1 MRLDFV
7 NDVVTIKSEYSIVF
21 NKDTNCITV
30 TGEKVKEKVINTCS
44 KDLKIFVNG
53 SIDLVETFKDCSEVN
68 YSIIVDENCDVNN
81 TMIMGSNNK
90 NINKKMEVLKGVSL
104 NEILVDLGYNQSN
117 ISMVIDLNG
126 EHIDCYNR
134 VASIASNVTKNYN
147 IRVNHIVGNSKSKLD
162 NHGVATN
169 SGELYFTATGSIVK
183 NGSKSSMLQN
193 NKIILFDE
201 ESKGEI
207 KPLLLIDNNDVNASH
222 AAAVGKVDDNQI
234 FYLCS
239 RGIDEANAKK
249 MIALGYL
256 IPVLEYISDETVK
269 EEISKEIAKI

>member
-1 MRLDFV
+1 MRIDFV
-7 NDVVTIKSEYSIVF
+7 KDNVTIHSEYNVVF
-21 NKDTNCITV
+21 NKDTNSVIV
-30 TGEKVKEKVINTCS
+30 TGEKGKEKVINTCS

-53 SIDLVETFKDCSEVN
+53 SIDLVETFRDCAMVE
-68 YSIIVDENCDVNN
+68 YSVIVDENCDVNN
-81 TMIMGSNNK
+81 TMIVSVNNK
-90 NINKKMEVLKGVSL
+90 DINKKIEVLKGVSL
-104 NEILVDLGYNQSN
+104 NEILVDLGNNESN
-117 ISMVIDLNG
+117 ISMNIDLNG

-134 VASIASNVTKNYN
+134 VASIASGVVKNYD
-147 IRVNHIVGNSKSKLD
+147 IKVNHNTGNSKSKLD
-162 NHGVATN
+162 NHGVATKD
-169 SGELYFTATGSIVK
+169 GELYFKATGSIVK
-183 NGSKSSMLQN
+183 NGMKSSMLQN

-207 KPLLLIDNNDVNASH
+207 KPLLLIDNNDVSASH

-239 RGIDEANAKK
+239 RGINEAEAKK

-256 IPVLEYISDETVK
+256 IPVLEYISDESVK